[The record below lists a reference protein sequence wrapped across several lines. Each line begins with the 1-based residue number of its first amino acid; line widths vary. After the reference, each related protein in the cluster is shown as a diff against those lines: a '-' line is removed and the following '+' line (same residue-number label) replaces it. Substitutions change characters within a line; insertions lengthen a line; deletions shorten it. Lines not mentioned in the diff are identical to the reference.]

1 MIQHICRKLANLLPA
16 SSDVSIPL
24 HAIVQTALASVFMVT
39 LRFSSLL
46 VGALLAV
53 AAVRSEPLQSEALLM
68 LTATAWSDR
77 SAVSYLR
84 VRRHT
89 PGM

>member
-1 MIQHICRKLANLLPA
+1 
-16 SSDVSIPL
+16 
-24 HAIVQTALASVFMVT
+24 MVT

-46 VGALLAV
+46 VTAV
-53 AAVRSEPLQSEALLM
+53 LTIAAGRNVPLQSEVLMM
-68 LTATAWSDR
+68 LTATAWADR

-89 PGM
+89 PGV